1 MDSKKINCWE
11 FKKCKR
17 EEGGI
22 NSERYGVCPAAIEP
36 DFDGFNLGIE
46 SGRTCWLV
54 AGTFCDGEAQG
65 TFAKKQAS
73 CKSCDF
79 YKKVHEEERVANLTS
94 ESIDLF
100 AISQIGLVK
109 DSNEDRYFIRR
120 LVDGSILMAVADGLG
135 GYFSGDYAAEITISK
150 LAGIRLIEK
159 GMEEKQLAN
168 ITKEIDLIIN
178 KEIEKDL
185 EIDVM
190 GTTLT
195 CVLLRDGIAYWVHV
209 GDSRFYVLRD
219 RELIQ
224 QTEDQTLARFLLKE
238 GEITEKE
245 APFHYSNHV
254 MDQSLGCGYCEPET
268 GRHEIKNRDLLV
280 LASDG
285 LYKQI
290 EDFQINALL
299 NIRPDLETCIR
310 SLVIAALNAGG
321 KDNITIVAME
331 VKSMKNSH
339 TQKGEPPE

>member
-1 MDSKKINCWE
+1 MDSKRINCWE

-17 EEGGI
+17 EDGGI
-22 NSERYGVCPAAIEP
+22 NSDRLGVCPAAIDP
-36 DFDGFNLGIE
+36 VFDGFNLGVN

-54 AGTFCDGEAQG
+54 AGTFCDGKVRG
-65 TFAKKQAS
+65 TFAKKQSS
-73 CKSCDF
+73 CQSCDF
-79 YKKVHEEERVANLTS
+79 YRKVHDEEGVANLTS

-109 DSNEDRYFIRR
+109 DLNEDRYFIRR
-120 LVDGSILMAVADGLG
+120 LVDDSILMAVADGLG
-135 GYFSGDYAAEITISK
+135 GNVFGDYAAEITVAK
-150 LAGIRLIEK
+150 LAGIRVIEK
-159 GMEEKQLAN
+159 GKEKKQLLN
-168 ITKEIDLIIN
+168 IAEEIDLIIN

-195 CVLLRDGIAYWVHV
+195 CVLLRDGVAYWVHV
-209 GDSRFYVLRD
+209 GDSRFYLLRD
-219 RELIQ
+219 KKLIQ

-245 APFHYSNHV
+245 APFHYSRHV

-268 GRHEIKNRDLLV
+268 GRLEIKTGDLLV

-285 LYKQI
+285 LYKQVD
-290 EDFQINALL
+290 DFQINSLL

-310 SLVIAALNAGG
+310 SLMIAALNAGG
-321 KDNITIVAME
+321 SDNITIVAME
-331 VKSMKNSH
+331 VKSI
-339 TQKGEPPE
+339 T

>member
-1 MDSKKINCWE
+1 MDPNRINCWE

-22 NSERYGVCPAAIEP
+22 NSSRLGVCPAAIDP
-36 DFDGFNLGIE
+36 VFDDFNLGVN

-54 AGTFCDGEAQG
+54 AGTFCDGQAQG

-73 CKSCDF
+73 CKSCNF
-79 YKKVHEEERVANLTS
+79 YKKVHDEEGVANLAS

-135 GYFSGDYAAEITISK
+135 GNVSGDYAAEITIAK
-150 LAGIRLIEK
+150 LAGIRVIEK
-159 GMEEKQLAN
+159 GKEEQQLSN
-168 ITKEIDLIIN
+168 IAKEIDLIIN
-178 KEIEKDL
+178 NEIEKDF

-195 CVLLRDGIAYWVHV
+195 CILLRDGVAYWVHV
-209 GDSRFYVLRD
+209 GDSRFYLLRD
-219 RELIQ
+219 RRLLR
-224 QTEDQTLARFLLKE
+224 QTIDQTLARFLLKE
-238 GEITEKE
+238 GEITEQE
-245 APFHYSNHV
+245 APFHYSRHV
-254 MDQSLGCGYCEPET
+254 IDQSLGCGYCEPET
-268 GRHEIKNRDLLV
+268 GRLEIEKGDLLV

-285 LYKQI
+285 LFKQI
-290 EDFQINALL
+290 DDFQINFLL

-310 SLVIAALNAGG
+310 SLVTAALNAGG
-321 KDNITIVAME
+321 HDNITIVAME
-331 VKSMKNSH
+331 VKSMKNSR
-339 TQKGEPPE
+339 T